1 MSKVKYG
8 DMQAFVQKLKGMG
21 YDDVKLIDT
30 TSGMFMNKWESTW
43 MGLSGSAILLGRK

>member
-1 MSKVKYG
+1 MDV
-8 DMQAFVQKLKGMG
+8 FVQKLKDMG

-30 TSGMFMNKWESTW
+30 TSGMFMTKWESTW